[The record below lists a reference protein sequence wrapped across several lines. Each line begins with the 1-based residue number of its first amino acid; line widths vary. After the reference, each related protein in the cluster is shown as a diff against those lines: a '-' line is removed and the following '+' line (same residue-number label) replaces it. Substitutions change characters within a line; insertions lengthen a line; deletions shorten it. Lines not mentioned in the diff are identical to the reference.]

1 VRKIGRC
8 DDDDGLCDSWMP
20 QGEARRV
27 AGEQGKKGGRRG
39 CDKGKK
45 GRSKGRDGG
54 WYM

>member
-1 VRKIGRC
+1 MRKIGRC
-8 DDDDGLCDSWMP
+8 DHDDRLCDSLMP
-20 QGEARRV
+20 REEARRV